1 MRKSVMRTLISIILI
16 ILILLVCVTRS
27 CDNTETRK
35 DIYITPRPSGLTL
48 ENGVFTIDS
57 NTKISVENKE
67 QAKVAGLFTSLVNKS
82 TGSIISVSENSKDA
96 NIKLISDNTLSKT
109 GSYILKVTKDSIIIK
124 ASSLAGFF
132 YAFQTIRLSLPSG
145 IESGKT
151 IGMKLQVPAMSITDQ
166 PRFEYRGLMLDVARF
181 FMPLDGVKKVIDC
194 MSMLKLNKL
203 HLHLSDDT
211 GWRLEIKK
219 YPKLTEVGAW
229 RVDRSGLPF
238 YERRNQQPGEKATYG
253 GYYTQDEIRE
263 LVEYASIRQVEIIP
277 EIDVP
282 AHSCAALAS
291 YPELAC
297 PNVKKQIT
305 VLPGLGGR
313 DTEIIYCAGKE
324 ETFKFLSDV
333 IDEVDALFPS
343 QYIHMGG
350 DEANKFYWNTCPLC
364 KKRMKEESIAEVEDL
379 QGYFMQRVSKYIK
392 SKGKTM
398 IGWDELTNS
407 TVPEGTVIMGWQ
419 GNGNAALKAAEKG
432 HQFIMTPARLLYL
445 IRYQGPQWFEPLTYF
460 GNNLMKDIYMYEPI
474 QKNWNKEYSDLLIGV
489 QASMWTEFCNSTD
502 DVMYQIF
509 PRLAAL
515 AEVAWS
521 DNGEKDWDTFQKA
534 LDNYLEHLDAKNV
547 KYAKSMFNIQH
558 KSIPTG
564 NGIKVSLES
573 ERTDVEIRYTTDG
586 SEPDIDSHIYTDTL
600 FISGNTVLKAATFK
614 DSKLMGKT
622 LKLDLNFNKATGKI
636 ISGNNKDEYLLTN
649 GIRGSLRESDFEWCT
664 NYRSD
669 NNFVLDL
676 QKQEKIQKVKLGCL
690 TNYGMG
696 VHIPRR
702 IKIEF
707 SDNGKEY
714 TTVKEKVFSDE
725 EIFKE
730 GNLVEDISFEFENTE
745 TRYIKV
751 FIEDAGKI
759 PSTHFMRPGQFSKFC
774 IDEIIIE

>member
-1 MRKSVMRTLISIILI
+1 MTKTLLSIILF
-16 ILILLVCVTRS
+16 LVLSVLHS
-27 CDNTETRK
+27 CNTENKK
-35 DIYITPRPSGLTL
+35 DIYITPRPSELTL
-48 ENGVFTIDS
+48 KNGVFKINA
-57 NTKISVENKE
+57 NTSISVENKE
-67 QAKVAGLFTSLVNKS
+67 QAKIAKLFTTLINNS
-82 TGSIISVSENSKDA
+82 TGFKIPVSENDNKA
-96 NIKLISDNTLSKT
+96 EIKLITDNTLTKE
-109 GSYILKVTKDSIIIK
+109 GSYILKVTKDNIVIK

-132 YAFQTIRLSLPSG
+132 YGFQTIRLSLPSV

-151 IGMKLQVPAMSITDQ
+151 IGIKPEVPAMSITDY

-181 FMPLDGVKKVIDC
+181 FMPLDGVKQVIDC

-203 HLHLSDDT
+203 HIHFSDDT

-229 RVDRSGLPF
+229 RVNRSELPF

-253 GYYTQDEIRE
+253 GFYTQEEIKE
-263 LVEYASIRQVEIIP
+263 LITYASDRQVEIIP

-324 ETFKFLSDV
+324 ETFKFLYDI
-333 IDEVDALFPS
+333 IDEISELFPS

-350 DEANKFYWNTCPLC
+350 DEANKYYWKTCPLC
-364 KKRMKEESIAEVEDL
+364 KNRMEKEGIANVEDL
-379 QGYFMQRVSKYIK
+379 QGYFMKRVSEYIRT
-392 SKGKTM
+392 KGKTM

-419 GNGNAALKAAEKG
+419 GYGDAALKAAEKG
-432 HQFIMTPARLLYL
+432 HQFIMTPARILYL

-474 QKNWNKEYSDLLIGV
+474 QKSWNKNYADLLIGV
-489 QASMWTEFCNSTD
+489 QASMWTEFCNNTD

-515 AEVAWS
+515 AEVAWG
-521 DNGEKDWDTFQKA
+521 DNDKKDWNIFQKA

-564 NGIKVSLES
+564 NGIKISLES

-586 SEPDIDSHIYTDTL
+586 SQPNISSYIYSDTL
-600 FISGNTVLKAATFK
+600 FISRSTVLKAATFK
-614 DSKLMGKT
+614 DKKQMGQT
-622 LKLDLNFNKATGKI
+622 LDLNLNFNKATGKL
-636 ISGNNKDEYLLTN
+636 ISGNNKYEYLLTN

-664 NYRSD
+664 NYNSN
-669 NNFVLDL
+669 NNFILDL
-676 QKQEKIQKVKLGCL
+676 QKNERINKIKLGCL

-696 VHIPRR
+696 VHKPKS

-714 TTVKEKVFSDE
+714 MMAGETKFSDK

-730 GNLVEDISFEFENTE
+730 GNFVEDISFEFKNIE
-745 TRYIKV
+745 TRYIK
-751 FIEDAGKI
+751 FSIENAGEI
-759 PSTHFMRPGQFSKFC
+759 PPTHFMRPGQFSKFS

>member
-1 MRKSVMRTLISIILI
+1 MINKFIKTLISIVI
-16 ILILLVCVTRS
+16 ILQITVICS
-27 CDNTETRK
+27 CDTERTEEV
-35 DIYITPRPSGLTL
+35 YITPASFKLIPD
-48 ENGVFTIDS
+48 NGVFTINNNS
-57 NTKISVENKE
+57 VISVENKE
-67 QAKVAGLFTSLVNKS
+67 QANIAKLFTTLINNS
-82 TGSIISVSENSKDA
+82 TGSGLTISENNNNAD
-96 NIKLISDNTLSKT
+96 IKLITDNTLTKE
-109 GSYILKVTKDSIIIK
+109 GSYILKVTKDNIVIK
-124 ASSLAGFF
+124 ASSLAGFY
-132 YAFQTIRLSLPSG
+132 YAFQTIRLSLPPG

-151 IGMKLQVPAMSITDQ
+151 IGTKLQVPTMSITDY

-181 FMPLDGVKKVIDC
+181 FMPLDGVKQLIDC

-203 HLHLSDDT
+203 HLHLTDDT
-211 GWRLEIKK
+211 GWRLEIKR
-219 YPKLTEVGAW
+219 YPKLTAVGAW
-229 RVDRSGLPF
+229 RVDRNELPF
-238 YERRNQQPGEKATYG
+238 YERRNQRPGEKATYG
-253 GYYTQDEIRE
+253 GFYTQEEIKE
-263 LVEYASIRQVEIIP
+263 LVEYATDRQVEIIP

-297 PNVKKQIT
+297 PNVKKPIT

-324 ETFKFLSDV
+324 ETFKFLFDI
-333 IDEVDALFPS
+333 IDEVSELFPS

-350 DEANKFYWNTCPLC
+350 DEANKHYWKTCPLC
-364 KKRMKEESIAEVEDL
+364 KNRMKQEGITHVEDL

-432 HQFIMTPARLLYL
+432 HQFIMTPARILYL

-460 GNNLMKDIYMYEPI
+460 GNNLMKDIYMYEPV

-489 QASMWTEFCNSTD
+489 QASMWTEFCNNTD

-515 AEVAWS
+515 AEVAWN
-521 DNGEKDWDTFQKA
+521 DNGKKDWDTFQKA

-558 KSIPTG
+558 KSVPTG
-564 NGIKVSLES
+564 NGIKVNLES
-573 ERTDVEIRYTTDG
+573 ERTDVEILYTTDG
-586 SEPDIDSHIYTDTL
+586 SEPSMSSYKYTDTL
-600 FISGNTVLKAATFK
+600 FIPGSTVLKAATFK
-614 DSKLMGKT
+614 NKKQMGQT
-622 LKLDLNFNKATGKI
+622 LKLDLNFNKATGKMV
-636 ISGNNKDEYLLTN
+636 SGNNKDEYLLTN
-649 GIRGSLRESDFEWCT
+649 GVRGSLRESDFEWCT

-676 QKQEKIQKVKLGCL
+676 QKQERIQKVKLSCL

-696 VHIPRR
+696 VHKPRR

-714 TTVKEKVFSDE
+714 KMVKEKVFSDE

-730 GNLVEDISFEFENTE
+730 GNVVEDVSFEFENTE

>member
-1 MRKSVMRTLISIILI
+1 M
-16 ILILLVCVTRS
+16 LILLVCVMHS
-27 CDNTETRK
+27 CDNTKTRK
-35 DIYITPRPSGLTL
+35 NIYITPRPSGLTL
-48 ENGVFTIDS
+48 SNGAFTIDS
-57 NTKISVENKE
+57 NTKISVENNE
-67 QAKVAGLFTSLVNKS
+67 QANITKLFTTLINNA
-82 TGSIISVSENSKDA
+82 TGSELTISENNNNA
-96 NIKLISDNTLSKT
+96 AIKLTTDKTLTKE
-109 GSYILKVTKDSIIIK
+109 GSYILKVTKDNIVIK
-124 ASSLAGFF
+124 ASSLAGFY

-145 IESGKT
+145 IESGNT
-151 IGMKLQVPAMSITDQ
+151 IGTKLQVPAMSITDY

-181 FMPLDGVKKVIDC
+181 FMPLDGVKQLIDC

-219 YPKLTEVGAW
+219 YPKLTAVGAW
-229 RVDRSGLPF
+229 RVDRNELPF
-238 YERRNQQPGEKATYG
+238 YERKNQQAGEKAIYG
-253 GYYTQDEIRE
+253 GFYTQEEIKE
-263 LVEYASIRQVEIIP
+263 LIEYATYRQVEIIP

-324 ETFKFLSDV
+324 ETFKFLYDI
-333 IDEVDALFPS
+333 IDEVSELFPS

-350 DEANKFYWNTCPLC
+350 DEANKHYWKTCPLC
-364 KKRMKEESIAEVEDL
+364 KNRMKQEGITHVEDL
-379 QGYFMQRVSKYIK
+379 QGYFMKRVSEYIK

-407 TVPEGTVIMGWQ
+407 SVPEGTIIMGWQ
-419 GNGNAALKAAEKG
+419 GYGNAALKAAEKG
-432 HQFIMTPARLLYL
+432 HRFIMTPARLLYL

-521 DNGEKDWDTFQKA
+521 DNGKKDWNTFQIS
-534 LDNYLEHLDAKNV
+534 LDKYLEHLDAKNV

-558 KSIPTG
+558 TSIPTG
-564 NGIKVSLES
+564 NGIKISLES

-586 SEPDIDSHIYTDTL
+586 SEPDLSSYIYSDTL
-600 FISGNTVLKAATFK
+600 FISGSTVLKATTFK
-614 DSKLMGKT
+614 NTKQMGQT
-622 LKLDLNFNKATGKI
+622 LKLDLNFNKATGKP
-636 ISGNNKDEYLLTN
+636 ISGNNKDVFLFTN
-649 GIRGSLRESDFEWCT
+649 GVRGSLRESDFEWCT

-676 QKQEKIQKVKLGCL
+676 QKQESIRKIKLGCL

-696 VHIPRR
+696 VHKPRR
-702 IKIEF
+702 IKIYL

-714 TTVKEKVFSDE
+714 MTAKEKIFSDE

-730 GNLVEDISFEFENTE
+730 GNFVEDISFDFDNTE

-759 PSTHFMRPGQFSKFC
+759 PPTHFMRPRQFSKFC

>member
-1 MRKSVMRTLISIILI
+1 MINTLIKTLISIVI
-16 ILILLVCVTRS
+16 ILQITVIYS
-27 CDNTETRK
+27 CDTERTEEV
-35 DIYITPRPSGLTL
+35 YITPAPFKLKPD
-48 ENGVFTIDS
+48 NGVFTINN
-57 NTKISVENKE
+57 NTVVSVDNKE
-67 QAKVAGLFTSLVNKS
+67 QANIAKLFTTLINNA
-82 TGSIISVSENSKDA
+82 TGSELTISENNNNA
-96 NIKLISDNTLSKT
+96 AIKLITDKTLTKE
-109 GSYILKVTKDSIIIK
+109 GSYILKVTKDNIVIK
-124 ASSLAGFF
+124 ASSLAGFY

-151 IGMKLQVPAMSITDQ
+151 IGTKLQVPAMIITDY

-181 FMPLDGVKKVIDC
+181 FMPLDGVKQLIDC

-203 HLHLSDDT
+203 HLHLTDDT
-211 GWRLEIKK
+211 GWRLEIKR
-219 YPKLTEVGAW
+219 YPKLTAVGAW
-229 RVDRSGLPF
+229 RVDRNELPF
-238 YERRNQQPGEKATYG
+238 YERRNQQSGEKATYG
-253 GYYTQDEIRE
+253 GFYTQEEIKE
-263 LVEYASIRQVEIIP
+263 LVEYATDRQVEIIP

-297 PNVKKQIT
+297 PNVKKPIT

-324 ETFKFLSDV
+324 ETFKFLFDI
-333 IDEVDALFPS
+333 IDEVSELFPS

-350 DEANKFYWNTCPLC
+350 DEANKHYWKTCPLC
-364 KKRMKEESIAEVEDL
+364 KNRMKQEGITHVEDL

-407 TVPEGTVIMGWQ
+407 SVPEGTVIMGWQ
-419 GNGNAALKAAEKG
+419 GYGNAAMKAAEKG

-460 GNNLMKDIYMYEPI
+460 GNNLMKDIYMYEPV

-489 QASMWTEFCNSTD
+489 QASMWTEFCNNTD

-515 AEVAWS
+515 AEVAWN
-521 DNGEKDWDTFQKA
+521 DNGKKDWDTFQKA

-558 KSIPTG
+558 KSVPTG
-564 NGIKVSLES
+564 NGIKVNLES

-586 SEPDIDSHIYTDTL
+586 SEPSMSSYLYTDTL
-600 FISGNTVLKAATFK
+600 FIPGSTVLKAATFK
-614 DSKLMGKT
+614 NKKQMGQT
-622 LKLDLNFNKATGKI
+622 LKLDLNFNKATGKMV
-636 ISGNNKDEYLLTN
+636 SGNNKDEYLLTN
-649 GIRGSLRESDFEWCT
+649 GVRGSLRESDFEWCT

-676 QKQEKIQKVKLGCL
+676 QKQERIQKVKLGCL

-696 VHIPRR
+696 VHKPRR

-714 TTVKEKVFSDE
+714 TIVKEKVFSDE

-730 GNLVEDISFEFENTE
+730 GNVVEDVSFEFENTE

-759 PSTHFMRPGQFSKFC
+759 PSTHFMRPEQFSKFC

>member
-1 MRKSVMRTLISIILI
+1 MTSTVIKILISIVVFI
-16 ILILLVCVTRS
+16 VCS
-27 CDNTETRK
+27 CNKERLE
-35 DIYITPRPSGLTL
+35 DIYITPRPYELKID
-48 ENGVFTIDS
+48 NGVFTI
-57 NTKISVENKE
+57 NTNTSISVENKE
-67 QAKVAGLFTSLVNKS
+67 QAKIVKIFTTLINNS
-82 TGSIISVSENSKDA
+82 TGSRITVSENNNNAD
-96 NIKLISDNTLSKT
+96 IKLITDKTLTKE
-109 GSYILKVTKDSIIIK
+109 GSYILKVTKDNIVIK
-124 ASSLAGFF
+124 SSSLAGFF
-132 YAFQTIRLSLPSG
+132 YAFQTLRLSLPSG

-151 IGMKLQVPAMSITDQ
+151 IGAKLVVPAMSITDQ
-166 PRFEYRGLMLDVARF
+166 PRFEYRGLMLDVARC
-181 FMPLDGVKKVIDC
+181 FMPLEGVKQLIDC

-203 HLHLSDDT
+203 HLHLSDNT
-211 GWRLEIKK
+211 GWRIQIKK

-229 RVDRSGLPF
+229 RVDRNELPF
-238 YERRNQQPGEKATYG
+238 YERKNQQPGEKATYG
-253 GYYTQDEIRE
+253 GFYTQEEIRE
-263 LVEYASIRQVEIIP
+263 LVEYASDRQVEIIP

-291 YPELAC
+291 YPELTC
-297 PNVKKQIT
+297 PNVKKGIT

-324 ETFKFLSDV
+324 ETFKFLYNI
-333 IDEVDALFPS
+333 IDEISELFPS
-343 QYIHMGG
+343 KYIHMGG
-350 DEANKFYWNTCPLC
+350 DEANKHYWKTCPLC
-364 KKRMKEESIAEVEDL
+364 KNRMKQEGITHVEDL
-379 QGYFMQRVSKYIK
+379 QGYFMTRVSDYIK

-432 HQFIMTPARLLYL
+432 HQFIMTPARILYL

-515 AEVAWS
+515 AEVAWN
-521 DNGEKDWDTFQKA
+521 DNGKKDWNTFQMS
-534 LDNYLEHLDAKNV
+534 LDKYLEHLDAKNV

-558 KSIPTG
+558 KSVPTG

-586 SEPDIDSHIYTDTL
+586 SEPNMSSYIYTDTL
-600 FISGNTVLKAATFK
+600 SISESTVLKAATFK

-649 GIRGSLRESDFEWCT
+649 GVRGSLRESDFEWCT

-696 VHIPRR
+696 VHKPRR

>member
-1 MRKSVMRTLISIILI
+1 MKQ
-16 ILILLVCVTRS
+16 
-27 CDNTETRK
+27 EG
-35 DIYITPRPSGLTL
+35 IT
-48 ENGVFTIDS
+48 
-57 NTKISVENKE
+57 
-67 QAKVAGLFTSLVNKS
+67 
-82 TGSIISVSENSKDA
+82 
-96 NIKLISDNTLSKT
+96 
-109 GSYILKVTKDSIIIK
+109 
-124 ASSLAGFF
+124 
-132 YAFQTIRLSLPSG
+132 
-145 IESGKT
+145 
-151 IGMKLQVPAMSITDQ
+151 
-166 PRFEYRGLMLDVARF
+166 
-181 FMPLDGVKKVIDC
+181 
-194 MSMLKLNKL
+194 
-203 HLHLSDDT
+203 H
-211 GWRLEIKK
+211 
-219 YPKLTEVGAW
+219 
-229 RVDRSGLPF
+229 
-238 YERRNQQPGEKATYG
+238 
-253 GYYTQDEIRE
+253 
-263 LVEYASIRQVEIIP
+263 
-277 EIDVP
+277 
-282 AHSCAALAS
+282 
-291 YPELAC
+291 
-297 PNVKKQIT
+297 
-305 VLPGLGGR
+305 
-313 DTEIIYCAGKE
+313 
-324 ETFKFLSDV
+324 
-333 IDEVDALFPS
+333 
-343 QYIHMGG
+343 
-350 DEANKFYWNTCPLC
+350 
-364 KKRMKEESIAEVEDL
+364 VEDL
-379 QGYFMQRVSKYIK
+379 QGYFMTIVSDYIK

-407 TVPEGTVIMGWQ
+407 TVPEGTIIMGWQ
-419 GNGNAALKAAEKG
+419 GYGNAALKAAEKG
-432 HQFIMTPARLLYL
+432 HQFIMTPARILYL

-696 VHIPRR
+696 VHKPRR